1 MKLVDR
7 IRNGK
12 LFQKR
17 TGEDK
22 TRRCF
27 ASYVKNQIIF
37 VVLSIIIYFM
47 MDPGVSMMYI
57 LVIMFF
63 SVVFAVYGLLSLRLR
78 KVEERLEANRI

>member
-1 MKLVDR
+1 MKLIDK

-17 TGEDK
+17 TGEEK

-27 ASYVKNQIIF
+27 ASYVKNQVLFVLLSILTYF
-37 VVLSIIIYFM
+37 VV
-47 MDPGVSMMYI
+47 DPSVSMMYI
-57 LVIMFF
+57 VVTMFL